1 MSANPSS
8 FNPGCHDAVVLD
20 LDGVLTKT
28 QDVHARAWKK
38 AFDEFLRAH
47 ADGDD
52 DRFRPFEIDPEYYD
66 LVDGKPRLDGAA
78 SFLDSRG
85 IERPRGTP
93 DDEPGRGTIWG
104 IANRKN
110 EIFLDLLETEGVTT
124 YPSTVRFLA
133 GLRCEGLRTAIVSS
147 SKNCMAVLAAADALD
162 LFDTKIDGRDAQRRE
177 LQGKPA
183 PDIFVAAA
191 RDLSVA
197 PENCVAVEDAS
208 SGVEAARQAGFSC
221 VIGINRGG
229 SEQAQALKD
238 HGAHIVVADLD
249 ELVIEGDGL
258 FFRELPFDPPQRK
271 AFIDHLEGRRVAL
284 FLDYDGTLTPIVDRP
299 EEAKLSA
306 EMRDI
311 LRKAA
316 SCHTTAI
323 ISGRDL
329 PDLKSLVDLEGVVYA
344 GSHGFDIELADG
356 RRKSPP
362 AAEQA
367 LGALESAGELIER
380 RLAGTDGIIVERKK
394 YAVTVHY
401 RLAAAEDHSTVEAAV
416 DEALRT
422 TEGLRKRGG
431 KKIFELLPDIDWD
444 KGEALLLL
452 LGILGLE
459 DAERIVPVY
468 IGDDVTDEDAFAALG
483 DDGIGIAVGRSAADS
498 NARWALP
505 EPSSVGQL
513 LAWFCRREVRRH

>member
-1 MSANPSS
+1 MAAETSI
-8 FNPGCHDAVVLD
+8 FNPCCHDAVVLD

-28 QDVHARAWKK
+28 QKVHAEAWKK

-47 ADGDD
+47 ADDDD

-66 LVDGKPRLDGAA
+66 FVDGKPRFDGAA
-78 SFLDSRG
+78 SFLGSRD
-85 IERPRGTP
+85 IERSRGTP

-110 EIFLDLLETEGVTT
+110 EIFLDLLEHDGVTT
-124 YPSTVRFLA
+124 YPSTMRFLA
-133 GLRCEGLRTAIVSS
+133 ALRCEGLRTAIVSS
-147 SKNCMAVLAAADALD
+147 SRNCMAVLAAADALD
-162 LFDTKIDGRDAQRRE
+162 MFDAKIDGRDAEQRE
-177 LQGKPA
+177 LKGKPA
-183 PDIFVAAA
+183 PDIFIAAA
-191 RDLSVA
+191 QDLGVT
-197 PENCVAVEDAS
+197 PDHCVAVEDAS
-208 SGVEAARQAGFSC
+208 SGVEAARKAGFRC
-221 VIGINRGG
+221 VIGVNRGG
-229 SEQAQALKD
+229 TDQAQALRD

-249 ELVIEGDGL
+249 ELSIEGDGL
-258 FFRELPFDPPQRK
+258 FFRELP
-271 AFIDHLEGRRVAL
+271 LEHSQQESFLDRLEDRRVAL

-306 EMRDI
+306 DMRRV
-311 LRKAA
+311 LKKVAG
-316 SCHTTAI
+316 CHTTAI

-329 PDLKSLVDLEGVVYA
+329 PDLKSLVDLEGLVYA
-344 GSHGFDIELADG
+344 GSHGFDIELPDG

-362 AAEQA
+362 AAQQA
-367 LGALESAGELIER
+367 LPALKSAGDLIER
-380 RLAGTDGIIVERKK
+380 RIGKTKGIIVERKK

-401 RLAAAEDHSTVEAAV
+401 RLAATEEHDTIEAAV
-416 DEALRT
+416 DEALRS

-452 LGILGLE
+452 LDILDLR
-459 DAERIVPVY
+459 DERYMVPLY

-483 DDGIGIAVGRSAADS
+483 DDGISIAVGRSEADS
-498 NARWALP
+498 NARWTVPDPAA
-505 EPSSVGQL
+505 VGEL